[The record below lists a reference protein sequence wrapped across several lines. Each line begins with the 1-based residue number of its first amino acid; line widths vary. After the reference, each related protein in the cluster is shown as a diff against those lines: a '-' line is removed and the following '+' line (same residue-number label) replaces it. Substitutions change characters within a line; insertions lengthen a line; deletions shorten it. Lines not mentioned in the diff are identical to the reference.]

1 MKCITCP
8 KYSKN
13 KCCDKSYNAVINLP
27 ETFLLFLRL
36 TSFHYF
42 IKQQGWDT
50 AAFHVR
56 GRHKAQATS
65 MSKGLHPILS
75 LGGWGHCTATHLSK
89 SQNTCQLL
97 ESGQRDPGKVTCSG
111 FTG

>member
-1 MKCITCP
+1 MKCISFP

-13 KCCDKSYNAVINLP
+13 KCCDKSYKLP

-42 IKQQGWDT
+42 IKQQGGDT

-56 GRHKAQATS
+56 GRDKAQATS
-65 MSKGLHPILS
+65 VGKGLHPS
-75 LGGWGHCTATHLSK
+75 
-89 SQNTCQLL
+89 
-97 ESGQRDPGKVTCSG
+97 
-111 FTG
+111 